1 MLTQGFVLLVVV
13 IGVIAVFFDQLVAL
27 GAFEV
32 FAHHFGDQF
41 FEADFWGPSEL
52 LPSFGGIAQE
62 GVNF

>member
-13 IGVIAVFFDQLVAL
+13 IGVITVFFDQLIAL
-27 GAFEV
+27 GAFQI
-32 FAHHFGDQF
+32 FLHHLGNQF
-41 FEADFWGPSEL
+41 FETDFWGPSEL